1 MGDSDTVD
9 EPDPDETD
17 PEDGPIV
24 PVDGIYDEAEV
35 DPETGAFLVVQGQT
49 VMGTEDDDL
58 FSAIEGA
65 DYRDASISIS
75 AGSGDDTID
84 LDLAPAPITH
94 SVE

>member
-17 PEDGPIV
+17 PEDGRIV

-49 VMGTEDDDL
+49 VMGTEDDL
-58 FSAIEGA
+58 FNAIEGA

-75 AGSGDDTID
+75 AGSRGDTI
-84 LDLAPAPITH
+84 DLAPAPITH
-94 SVE
+94 LVE